1 MALTAEEADR
11 VTDAARKNGVLIQ
24 EAAMDRYHEQ
34 TKQVREWVANGD
46 IGEIR
51 VIYLAG

>member
-1 MALTAEEADR
+1 MALTTEEADR
-11 VTDAARKNGVLIQ
+11 ITDAARKNGVLIQ

-34 TKQVREWVANGD
+34 TKQVRVANGD